1 MPDDQTP
8 SRDRALARLL
18 SVDPELHVRRHVAD
32 GERLLLQDLGEYVW
46 LLARGEVVVY
56 RAGRAIELWLATCT
70 LDLAGSLRGSASASF
85 VAVGSVELIGVP
97 RARLDASL
105 LAELLALESEQL
117 WRRIEE
123 DARRDDDTFLPWAVP
138 VPGPWWFRRARA
150 VAMVVQGDPDRIA
163 ACMPRGVRPLP
174 GTGGRYVLVLA
185 QFDEV
190 GSEDARDPRRF
201 SYREVTPF
209 LPAWTGLRGP
219 CAFVPELY
227 PDAWMAVILGRE
239 IHGFPKRTARIGYR
253 DDGGELLVDRKLA
266 LRVRWRE
273 REDAAPAT
281 VVGELARSL
290 IPHRRSEQLATW
302 LVDRLPE
309 RLGFAAVVRKRIG
322 APQSSG
328 RSFEV
333 DELVRVGVRLDP
345 IRAAARLHGFA
356 AELADGPGILHGQV
370 LGGWQLHSGLRFGP
384 GRALR
389 RFRRGLRR

>member
-1 MPDDQTP
+1 MLDPQTP
-8 SRDRALARLL
+8 ISEQAIARLL
-18 SVDPELHVRRHVAD
+18 SLDPELHVHRQAAD
-32 GERLLLQDLGEYVW
+32 GERLSLQESGECLWV
-46 LLARGEVVVY
+46 LARGEVVVY
-56 RAGRAIELWLATCT
+56 RADRAIELWVAPRA
-70 LDLAGSLRGSASASF
+70 LDLAGSIRGSASASF

-97 RARLDASL
+97 RVRVDATL
-105 LAELLALESEQL
+105 LSELLVLESEQL
-117 WRRIEE
+117 WQRIEH

-163 ACMPRGVRPLP
+163 ASMPSGVRPLP
-174 GTGGRYVLVLA
+174 GTAGRYVLVLA

-190 GSEDARDPRRF
+190 GSEDDRDPRRF

-266 LRVRWRE
+266 VRVRWRE
-273 REDAAPAT
+273 RELAPPAA

-290 IPHRRSEQLATW
+290 IPHRRSEQLASL
-302 LVDRLPE
+302 LVDRLPD
-309 RLGFAAVVRKRIG
+309 RLGFAAVVHKRIG
-322 APQSSG
+322 APQTSG
-328 RSFEV
+328 RSFAI

-345 IRAAARLHGFA
+345 ISLAARLHGFS
-356 AELADGPGILHGQV
+356 AEIADGPGILHGEV
-370 LGGWQLHSGLRFGP
+370 LGGFLLHSGLRFGP
-384 GRALR
+384 GRSLWR
-389 RFRRGLRR
+389 LGRGRPR